1 MSNRNSKERLIEQ
14 ALDEIRA
21 LDFELDLMDQAI
33 ADRLGMNR
41 TDAQCMDVI
50 SRLGPVTAGEL
61 ADRVGL
67 TAGAITAVL
76 DRLERGHWIR
86 RVHDTVDRRR
96 VMVWAGQ
103 AQHTKIQPIFAGLR
117 KSTHEELGRY
127 SKEQLQLI
135 ADFLRRIAAIAAE
148 HRQGLR
154 RPAGATSGRGD
165 RLAARRS

>member
-14 ALDEIRA
+14 TLQEIRA
-21 LDFELDLMDQAI
+21 LDGELDLMDHAI

-41 TDAQCMDVI
+41 TDAQCMDLI
-50 SRLGPVTAGEL
+50 SRLGPMTAGEL

-96 VMVWAGQ
+96 VMVSGGQ
-103 AQHTKIQPIFAGLR
+103 AEHAKLQPIFAGLR
-117 KSTHEELGRY
+117 ESTREVLGRY
-127 SKEQLQLI
+127 SKEQLEVI

-154 RPAGATSGRGD
+154 RPRPNS
-165 RLAARRS
+165 